1 MDILESIS
9 RNLASTERPT
19 GPTLQDKR
27 NIKAIGYKNYSID
40 DKRDISD
47 FKNKVTNILRNLTK
61 AELYE
66 YALQEKDSFITDSG
80 ALLIYSGAKTGRS
93 PKDKRIV
100 NTDQDIWWDKYSPN
114 ISMEDHTYLI
124 NRETATN
131 YLNMQE
137 QLFVFDGFAGWN
149 KDYRIKI
156 RVICARAYH
165 ALFINNMLIRPTQ
178 YELDNF
184 GEPDFIIF
192 NAGQCPCN
200 RYTDGMSSST
210 SVNINFKRKEMLILG
225 TQYAGEMKK
234 GVFSIMHYLMPQQN
248 ILSLHSSVNI
258 SKDYKSISIFFGLS
272 GTGKTTLSA
281 DPNRLLIGDDE
292 HCWYNDGL
300 FNIEGGCYAKCIQ
313 LSKEKEPEIYNAI
326 KFGTVLENCV
336 INNDRSINY
345 NDPSIT
351 ENTRAA
357 YPIEYIENALI
368 PCITGHPNNIIFL
381 TCDAYGI
388 LPPVSRLN
396 SKQTMYHFISGYTS
410 KIAGTEEGITEPTA
424 TFSACYGEA
433 FIIYHP
439 YKYANMLAEK
449 IKKHNVNVW
458 LVNTGWIGG
467 KYGIGNRINI
477 KYTRTIIDNIN
488 NNTINTEYTKMPI
501 FSFDIPNIVGDIPED
516 ILFPW
521 IKWNTKTEYIDN
533 LTNLANKFINN
544 FKKYNIPDIALE
556 GGPVLN

>member
-1 MDILESIS
+1 MDNLQSIS
-9 RNLASTERPT
+9 RNLASTERHT
-19 GPTLQDKR
+19 GPTLKDKR
-27 NIKAIGYKNYSID
+27 NIKTVGYKNYTID

-66 YALQEKDSFITDSG
+66 HALQERDTFITDNG

-93 PKDKRIV
+93 PKDKRVV
-100 NTDQDIWWDKYSPN
+100 NTDPEIWWDDCSPN
-114 ISMEDHTYLI
+114 ISMQDHTFLI
-124 NRETATN
+124 NRETAIN
-131 YLNMQE
+131 YLNMQDK
-137 QLFVFDGFAGWN
+137 LFVFDGFAGWDT
-149 KDYRIKI
+149 KYRIKI

-178 YELDNF
+178 DELENF

-210 SVNINFKRKEMLILG
+210 SVNIHFGRKEMLILG

-248 ILSLHSSVNI
+248 VLSLHSSVNV

-281 DPNRLLIGDDE
+281 DPNRFLIGDDE
-292 HCWYNDGL
+292 HCWHDKGL

-313 LSKEKEPEIYNAI
+313 LSKEKEPEIYDAI
-326 KFGTVLENCV
+326 RFGTVLENC
-336 INNDRSINY
+336 IMNTDRSMDY
-345 NDPSIT
+345 NDSSIT

-357 YPIEYIENALI
+357 YPIEYIDNALI
-368 PCITGHPNNIIFL
+368 PCCTGHPNNIIFL

-388 LPPVSRLN
+388 LPPVSKLN
-396 SKQTMYHFISGYTS
+396 SEQTMYHFISGYTS
-410 KIAGTEEGITEPTA
+410 KVAGTEDGITEPTA

-439 YKYANMLAEK
+439 SKYANMLAHK
-449 IKKHNVNVW
+449 IKEHNVNVW

-467 KYGIGNRINI
+467 PYGIGNRINI

-488 NNTINTEYTKMPI
+488 NNTINTEYTKMPM
-501 FSFDIPNIVGDIPED
+501 FNFDIPNMVGDISED

-521 IKWNTKTEYIDN
+521 MKWETRVNYINN
-533 LTNLANKFINN
+533 LTNLSKKFISN
-544 FKKYNIPDIALE
+544 FEKYNLPDLAQN
-556 GGPVLN
+556 GGPIL